1 MEVPCGCATDDSPV
15 SAALKFSPA
24 CRGRWGR
31 AKFGSMGIGMKRLVI
46 SAAIY
51 VVALQT
57 ILVGIAPLA
66 SLGSNA
72 VDPFL
77 IICRSDGQPH
87 ASDNGAGGSDNH
99 RSTQGC
105 VHCVLCNIPTAPLV
119 PSVVIGIVALASF
132 VLFLRASLSAQRTG
146 FVSGRM
152 FARGPPQSVM
162 TNYLSSPDEIGVT
175 HVQSF

>member
-1 MEVPCGCATDDSPV
+1 MDVLPVTVPFRYAV
-15 SAALKFSPA
+15 RFFPA
-24 CRGRWGR
+24 CRGRFGR
-31 AKFGSMGIGMKRLVI
+31 AKFRSMGIGMKRLVI
-46 SAAIY
+46 SAEIY
-51 VVALQT
+51 VLALQT

-66 SLGSNA
+66 SLGSSA
-72 VDPFL
+72 TDPFL

-132 VLFLRASLSAQRTG
+132 VLFLRPSLSAQRTG

-152 FARGPPQSVM
+152 FARGPPQFVM
-162 TNYLSSPDEIGVT
+162 TN
-175 HVQSF
+175 

>member
-1 MEVPCGCATDDSPV
+1 
-15 SAALKFSPA
+15 
-24 CRGRWGR
+24 
-31 AKFGSMGIGMKRLVI
+31 MGIGMKRLVI
-46 SAAIY
+46 SAEIY
-51 VVALQT
+51 VLALQT

-66 SLGSNA
+66 SLGSSA
-72 VDPFL
+72 TDPFL

-132 VLFLRASLSAQRTG
+132 VLFLRPSLSAQRTG

>member
-1 MEVPCGCATDDSPV
+1 VDVLPMSVPFRHAV
-15 SAALKFSPA
+15 KFFPA
-24 CRGRWGR
+24 CRGRLGR
-31 AKFGSMGIGMKRLVI
+31 AKFRSMGIGMKRLII

-51 VVALQT
+51 AVALQT

-66 SLGSNA
+66 SLGFSA

-105 VHCVLCNIPTAPLV
+105 VHCVLCNMPTAPLV
-119 PSVVIGIVALASF
+119 PSVAIGIVALASF
-132 VLFLRASLSAQRTG
+132 ALFLRPSLSAQHTG
-146 FVSGRM
+146 FVSDRM
-152 FARGPPQSVM
+152 FARGPPQFVM
-162 TNYLSSPDEIGVT
+162 TN
-175 HVQSF
+175 